1 MESILQIISHSP
13 LFSGLDRDQYEK
25 ISAISVY
32 RSFPKGSLIF
42 SEGDDAAGFFIV
54 DQGSVKVFKS
64 SRDGKEQI
72 LHMLGPGEPFGEVP
86 VFSGGSFPANAQAV
100 SLARTIFIQR
110 ESFIDLITKNPSLAM
125 NMLGVLSLRLRQFT
139 VQVENLSLKEVPE
152 RLAGYL
158 LYLSEKQ
165 GLSKKQGL
173 SEKQGNSRR
182 IELDMSKGQLASL
195 LGATP
200 ETLSRIFLK
209 MSQQGLIRVNGAAI
223 EILQVEALARAKS

>member
-1 MESILQIISHSP
+1 MEKTLQIISHSP
-13 LFSGLDRDQYEK
+13 LFTGLPGDQHEK

-32 RSFPKGSLIF
+32 RSFPKGGLIF

-54 DQGSVKVFKS
+54 ASGTVKVFKS
-64 SRDGKEQI
+64 SVDGKEQI
-72 LHMLGPGEPFGEVP
+72 LHILGAGEPFGEVP
-86 VFSGGSFPANAQAV
+86 VFSGGSFPANAQAISPV
-100 SLARTIFIQR
+100 RTIFIKR

-158 LYLSEKQ
+158 IYLSEKQ
-165 GLSKKQGL
+165 GD
-173 SEKQGNSRR
+173 SRR
-182 IELDMSKGQLASL
+182 IQLDMSKGQLASL

-209 MSQQGLIRVNGAAI
+209 MSQQGVIRVNGSAI
-223 EILQVEALARAKS
+223 EILEPEKLGRPEL

>member
-1 MESILQIISHSP
+1 MENILQTISHSP

-32 RSFPKGSLIF
+32 RSFPKGGLIF
-42 SEGDDAAGFFIV
+42 SEGDDAAAFFIV
-54 DQGSVKVFKS
+54 DKGSVKVFKS
-64 SRDGKEQI
+64 SPDGKEQI

-110 ESFIDLITKNPSLAM
+110 ESFIQLITKNPSLAM

-158 LYLSEKQ
+158 LYLLEKQ
-165 GLSKKQGL
+165 GLSEKQGRL
-173 SEKQGNSRR
+173 EKQGNSRR
-182 IELDMSKGQLASL
+182 IELDMSKGRLASL

-209 MSQQGLIRVNGAAI
+209 MSRQGVIRVNGAVI
-223 EILQVEALARAKS
+223 EILQPEALARTKS